1 MKKNCVIVL
10 LLILLSSSVCFAL
23 EKTTHE
29 KLNEFIATNSLNGF
43 SLDVYLRNQLGF
55 ANGIKEEF
63 KLTETKKVW
72 EWIKLG
78 GSSEDEPFY
87 TRSFNHFHNPLLS
100 WDQAGF
106 GGTFKSAILWAQDQ
120 GSFGS
125 LFGGNYSWK
134 AVRDYYYLG
143 LTSSTKTEREKNLAD
158 TFRGLGQLMHLVE
171 DMSVPAH
178 TRNDAHVIGY
188 HYEKAVEKIRTS
200 GDETMKK
207 IYNDAV
213 ANPITFDP
221 SILVLASNPLAPIP
235 IAKIFDTDKYDEST
249 AVSTLPSGTTFGLA
263 EYTNANFFSEETIF
277 KGFSHPAKENTNAV
291 LTEQQAKDGKLDK
304 IWYIYKNGDTSGKRL
319 AAYSYFWINS
329 GFIPKTEW
337 LYNLDDN
344 VYSDYAS
351 LLLPRAVGY
360 SAGLINYFFRGK
372 IDLVEDVSAYRIMN
386 LSDEEMS
393 GNINS
398 FKLFYDDINDNRYE
412 IPLSFVDESG
422 NQYTDPNTTLT
433 IPAQTKSPFTIKL
446 LNMPSAPK
454 RLILIFYG
462 RLGNEDNAVVGR
474 LLSSG
479 IYLIVMA
486 VNHET
491 RESLPKQFYY
501 LDTMSNTLYPVSL
514 NQLPFGIVD
523 DSGYWD
529 DVTGTWT
536 KKLDPEGLGV
546 PLGTGGPQYI
556 AKYWDAQNNRIRF
569 VLNTSYEKEAY
580 QAFYIPYKDPY
591 TGQSVKDIYY
601 LTFIGSPISAF
612 GMYNEN
618 TGWMEYTDTGLMT
631 IQTPTSDPYARFF
644 PLYQTT
650 NFNDTFIETP
660 SFKVYNF
667 NGGSYEA
674 GIPKDPDA
682 PTPSIVSAYKP
693 QGADYVKVSIPTIFN
708 YIRRGWTTIG
718 SSGLDYYRFYS
729 NSAPLYEYHES
740 KCILEDSNCSYL
752 YDPSSGN
759 SSVNSIFDIP
769 YNHNNYVRVYN
780 NAGSYY
786 EELYINN
793 ILRET
798 SPIATDRLRTHYQI
812 LASYKDAT
820 VIRETNFI
828 AFNEIPLSYSYGA
841 YRIYERQWDFTS
853 RYYI

>member
-344 VYSDYAS
+344 VYSDYAY

-360 SAGLINYFFRGK
+360 SAGLLNYFFRGNFRITNVSYDSTSITMWVMNK
-372 IDLVEDVSAYRIMN
+372 TYIDPADPVNSAIEPMGPGSLIVSYSYKDNQGNTIYGLSNAINVNTVPSVKDNMYIPATFPLNSPIPSAASDVS
-386 LSDEEMS
+386 
-393 GNINS
+393 
-398 FKLFYDDINDNRYE
+398 F
-412 IPLSFVDESG
+412 
-422 NQYTDPNTTLT
+422 
-433 IPAQTKSPFTIKL
+433 
-446 LNMPSAPK
+446 
-454 RLILIFYG
+454 ILIFRG
-462 RLGNEDNAVVGR
+462 VLGNESDAIAAKRVFTPPTRIAYYHQPGGG
-474 LLSSG
+474 G
-479 IYLIVMA
+479 IG
-486 VNHET
+486 NN
-491 RESLPKQFYY
+491 S
-501 LDTMSNTLYPVSL
+501 
-514 NQLPFGIVD
+514 
-523 DSGYWD
+523 
-529 DVTGTWT
+529 
-536 KKLDPEGLGV
+536 
-546 PLGTGGPQYI
+546 YI
-556 AKYWDAQNNRIRF
+556 YSI
-569 VLNTSYEKEAY
+569 
-580 QAFYIPYKDPY
+580 
-591 TGQSVKDIYY
+591 
-601 LTFIGSPISAF
+601 
-612 GMYNEN
+612 
-618 TGWMEYTDTGLMT
+618 
-631 IQTPTSDPYARFF
+631 
-644 PLYQTT
+644 
-650 NFNDTFIETP
+650 
-660 SFKVYNF
+660 
-667 NGGSYEA
+667 
-674 GIPKDPDA
+674 DPDGQNI
-682 PTPSIVSAYKP
+682 T
-693 QGADYVKVSIPTIFN
+693 QLTN
-708 YIRRGWTTIG
+708 
-718 SSGLDYYRFYS
+718 
-729 NSAPLYEYHES
+729 
-740 KCILEDSNCSYL
+740 DSDGY
-752 YDPSSGN
+752 
-759 SSVNSIFDIP
+759 
-769 YNHNNYVRVYN
+769 
-780 NAGSYY
+780 
-786 EELYINN
+786 
-793 ILRET
+793 
-798 SPIATDRLRTHYQI
+798 
-812 LASYKDAT
+812 
-820 VIRETNFI
+820 
-828 AFNEIPLSYSYGA
+828 
-841 YRIYERQWDFTS
+841 QWDFSPALSPDGTKLAFLAENSLARDIIAVDLTSPNAYPGNIIRIMDSTPAGSSSTYSESSPSWSPDGSEIATTRWQEGSTDTEIIIFNLATGQWRQITSGEVSEWIQTLSWSPAGDKIVYSANTSESGTS
-853 RYYI
+853 RDDIFVINTDGSNRINLTNDNYADISPSWSPDGTQILFSSNRDGGSIYDLWVMDVSGTNLRQISNYTQNSYSSAGSPDGEQGVFRAGTWYSELYVMDIDGTFLYQLTNDGYTGLNSSPSLAIK